1 MFDMKKLMLYG
12 LFAVAFA
19 CAGCADNP
27 KSENTETVSAE
38 KEEIVITE
46 DNESPIVVT
55 TDSVVEKVVA
65 IAGKK
70 GEVSDT
76 VISGVNFRN
85 YRFHFTSKDF
95 AKTINFTLPIL
106 DNASVQEEI
115 CETMLKDSYESK
127 DLEQN
132 LEVEFAN
139 YWNEYSETAGQE
151 ANPYSSD
158 EFYSMSWNIDPF
170 FVDGGCVAF
179 NSAVWEMSGGAM
191 HPEWG
196 ESSYVFDLS
205 TGKTISEDD
214 VFDNSN
220 DSRTAIATKLYSL
233 LKAYLKEEEDT
244 EDVDVSMMLN
254 GNFYFTK
261 DEVIY
266 RYAPYEV
273 AYYAAGEPE
282 LSLMKDWLKP
292 YLKVDGVLY
301 KYWFKD

>member
-27 KSENTETVSAE
+27 KSEKTETVSAE

-55 TDSVVEKVVA
+55 TDSVVEEVVA

-115 CETMLKDSYESK
+115 WETMLKDSYECK
-127 DLEQN
+127 DLEHT
-132 LEVEFAN
+132 LEDEFDN
-139 YWNEYSETAGQE
+139 YWDEYSETAGQE
-151 ANPYSSD
+151 ANPYGSED
-158 EFYSMSWNIDPF
+158 FYSMSWEIFPF
-170 FVDGGCVAF
+170 FVDGGFVSF
-179 NSAVWEMSGGAM
+179 NSSVSEMFGGAM
-191 HPEWG
+191 HPMWG
-196 ESSYVFDLS
+196 AASYLFSLS
-205 TGKTISEDD
+205 TGKVITEDD
-214 VFDNSN
+214 VLDKSEE
-220 DSRTAIATKLYSL
+220 SRYAVARKLYSL
-233 LKAYLKEEEDT
+233 LKSNLEEEDDGD
-244 EDVDVSMMLN
+244 DVDVSMMLN

-261 DEVIY
+261 DELIY
-266 RYAPYEV
+266 RYVPYEV

-282 LSLMKDWLKP
+282 LSLSKDWLKP

-301 KYWFKD
+301 EYWFKN

>member
-1 MFDMKKLMLYG
+1 MKMKIIYG
-12 LFAVAFA
+12 FWAVAFA
-19 CAGCADNP
+19 CVGCADNP
-27 KSENTETVSAE
+27 KSENTEIVAAE
-38 KEEIVITE
+38 NEEIVIVE
-46 DNESPIVVT
+46 EKDSSFAIKMDSIV
-55 TDSVVEKVVA
+55 EEVVA
-65 IAGKK
+65 MAGKK

-76 VISGVNFRN
+76 VISGVNFQN

-95 AKTINFTLPIL
+95 EKTINFTLPML

-115 CETMLKDSYESK
+115 WTNMLKDSYESK

-132 LEVEFAN
+132 LEDEFAN

-151 ANPYSSD
+151 ANPYSSE
-158 EFYSMSWNIDPF
+158 EFYSMSWNIVPF

-220 DSRTAIATKLYSL
+220 ESRTAIANKLYSL
-233 LKAYLKEEEDT
+233 LKAYLKEEETT

-261 DEVIY
+261 DELIY

-282 LSLMKDWLKP
+282 LSLSKDWLKP

-301 KYWFKD
+301 KYWFKN

>member
-1 MFDMKKLMLYG
+1 MFDMKKLLNG
-12 LFAVAFA
+12 LFAIAIA
-19 CAGCADNP
+19 CVGCADNP
-27 KSENTETVSAE
+27 SAENTETVSAE
-38 KEEIVITE
+38 NVEKKIVADI
-46 DNESPIVVT
+46 DSSVAVK
-55 TDSVVEKVVA
+55 TDSIVEEKLA
-65 IAGKK
+65 LDKK
-70 GEVSDT
+70 TGEVRDT
-76 VISGVNFRN
+76 LIGGVKFKN

-95 AKTINFTLPIL
+95 EKTVNFTLPML
-106 DNASVQEEI
+106 DNASVQNEI
-115 CETMLKDSYESK
+115 WETMLKDSYESK

-132 LEVEFAN
+132 LEDEFAN
-139 YWNEYSETAGQE
+139 YWDEYSETAGQE
-151 ANPYSSD
+151 AKPYDSE

-220 DSRTAIATKLYSL
+220 ESRTEIATKLYSL
-233 LKAYLKEEEDT
+233 LKAYLKEEDDET
-244 EDVDVSMMLN
+244 EDADVSMMLN

-261 DEVIY
+261 DELIY

-282 LSLMKDWLKP
+282 LSLTKDWLKP

-301 KYWFKD
+301 KYWFGK